1 MAVPGTSIA
10 GHIQSVVD
18 GDSDDF
24 GYTAPE
30 IALPEDFGNVDN
42 TLATKE
48 GDVYGIGMVAYE
60 ASSHCLV
67 LI

>member
-1 MAVPGTSIA
+1 M
-10 GHIQSVVD
+10 VD

-67 LI
+67 FI